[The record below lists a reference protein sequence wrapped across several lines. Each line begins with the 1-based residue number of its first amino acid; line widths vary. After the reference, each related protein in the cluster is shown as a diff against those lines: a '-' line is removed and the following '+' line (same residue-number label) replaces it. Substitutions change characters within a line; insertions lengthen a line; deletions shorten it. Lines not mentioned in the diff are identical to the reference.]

1 MTDENGAF
9 NCTEYRAGHRSLGVL
24 VQEERGEGEGGRERE
39 GGKGEEECVRVLVLK
54 RDELITMAANQE
66 IAETVSL
73 TTDQQDDC
81 SL

>member
-39 GGKGEEECVRVLVLK
+39 GRERKSVCV
-54 RDELITMAANQE
+54 
-66 IAETVSL
+66 
-73 TTDQQDDC
+73 C
-81 SL
+81 SF